1 VFLAAFAVASLL
13 AAAGASAKTFTVHSG
28 DSIQA
33 AVDQANPGDTIKVFP
48 GTYHEAGAPC
58 PGDPSHMCAVSV
70 TKPGISLVGMS
81 KPKRFDPQDDPGD
94 DNDPGDD
101 GPGKGKHKGKAKGH
115 HGKPDSGAV
124 ILENAGGQERGISF
138 GAVDADP
145 TTCANSD
152 GVRLAGA
159 SVTGFTVNG
168 FDGQGIFLLCVDD
181 FSVRFNQTND
191 NGEYG
196 IFPSHSSNGVVQFNL
211 ATGSN
216 DTGVYIGQSQNV
228 QVDHNLARGN
238 VSGFEIENCHDV
250 RLDHNVSTGNTGG
263 ILSFTLPFLDVKQ
276 NAGNRIDHNWVQ
288 ANNKANTCID
298 PEDAVCGVPPG
309 TGILVLAADDNRVDH
324 NLVLNND
331 SYGIAVAN
339 FCVAQQLPD
348 DACSALDIEPN
359 SDDAQVDHN
368 AVFGNGANPSPLIQ
382 PVFAVDLAWDGTG
395 TGNCWS
401 KNAHKT
407 QFPDQLPSCQ

>member
-1 VFLAAFAVASLL
+1 MRALAITFAAVSLL
-13 AAAGASAKTFTVHSG
+13 LATAVSAKTITVHPG

-33 AVDQANPGDTIKVFP
+33 AVDQADSGDTVRVFP
-48 GTYHEAGAPC
+48 GTYHETGAPC
-58 PGDPSHMCAVSV
+58 PGDPSHVCAVSI
-70 TKPGISLVGMS
+70 TKPGISLVGM
-81 KPKRFDPQDDPGD
+81 
-94 DNDPGDD
+94 
-101 GPGKGKHKGKAKGH
+101 GKHDPHDMQGNQGQGKAKGH
-115 HGKPDSGAV
+115 HGQSDAV
-124 ILENAGGQERGISF
+124 ILENAGGQERGVSF
-138 GAVDADP
+138 GAADADP

-159 SVTGFTVNG
+159 SITGFTVNG
-168 FDGQGIFLLCVDD
+168 FDGQGIYLLCVDN
-181 FSVRFNQTND
+181 FAVRFNSVND

-196 IFPSHSSNGVVQFNL
+196 IFPSHSTNGAVQFNL

-228 QVDHNLARGN
+228 HVDHNLARGN
-238 VSGFEIENCHDV
+238 VSGFEIENCQNV

-276 NAGNRIDHNWVQ
+276 NTTNRIDHNWVQ
-288 ANNKANTCID
+288 ANNKANTCLD
-298 PEDAVCGVPPG
+298 PTDAVCGVPPG
-309 TGILVLAADDNRVDH
+309 TGILILAADQNHVDH

-339 FCVAQQLPD
+339 FCVAQNLSADQ
-348 DACSALDIEPN
+348 CSALDIEPN
-359 SDDAQVDHN
+359 SDDAHVDHN
-368 AVFGNGANPSPLIQ
+368 AVFGNGSNPSPLIQ
-382 PVFAVDLAWDGTG
+382 SVFAVDLAWDGTG

>member
-1 VFLAAFAVASLL
+1 MRTLGIALL
-13 AAAGASAKTFTVHSG
+13 AGLCLCLTTAASAKTITVHAG

-58 PGDPSHMCAVSV
+58 PGDASHMCAVSV

-81 KPKRFDPQDDPGD
+81 KHNPHDMGNDQGD
-94 DNDPGDD
+94 H
-101 GPGKGKHKGKAKGH
+101 GKGKARGH
-115 HGKPDSGAV
+115 HGQSDSGAV
-124 ILENAGGQERGISF
+124 ILENAGGQERGIGF
-138 GAVDADP
+138 AAADADP
-145 TTCANSD
+145 TTCANPD
-152 GVRLAGA
+152 GTRMAGA
-159 SVTGFTVNG
+159 TVTGFTVNG
-168 FDGQGIFLLCVDD
+168 FDGQGIYLLCVDQ
-181 FSVRFNQTND
+181 FAVRFNSVND

-196 IFPSHSSNGVVQFNL
+196 IFPSHSTNGAVEFNL

-216 DTGVYIGQSQNV
+216 DTGIYIGQSANV
-228 QVDHNLARGN
+228 HVDHNLARGN

-276 NAGNRIDHNWVQ
+276 NAMNRIDHNWVQ
-288 ANNKANTCID
+288 ANNKENTCLD
-298 PEDAVCGVPPG
+298 PTDAVCGVPTG
-309 TGILVLAADDNRVDH
+309 TGILVLAADQNRVDH

-339 FCVAQQLPD
+339 FCVAQQLTPD
-348 DACSALDIEPN
+348 QCSALDIEPN
-359 SDDAQVDHN
+359 SDDAHVDHN
-368 AVFGNGANPSPLIQ
+368 AVFGNGAHPSPLIQ
-382 PVFAVDLAWDGTG
+382 SVFAVDLAWDGTG

-401 KNAHKT
+401 MNAHQT
-407 QFPDQLPSCQ
+407 QFPDVLPTCQ